1 MKKIFYWSI
10 LTLITIAFLPQRAD
24 AQSNRLHE
32 THVTPAQALD
42 AGYAFLRMGGG
53 SAGAR
58 GATHSTGVHKQM
70 MQLVYTGQSTD
81 SHTGAVTDC
90 YYVFALQPKG
100 FVIVAADNRVE
111 PILGYSTNGSFS
123 TDNLPENC
131 RSWLQHYAEEI
142 AYART
147 HDIAATA
154 SISLEWDALLST
166 DATSPTLAP
175 KSTTAVLPLLTT
187 TWDQSPYY
195 NNLCPGSGSDQAVT
209 GCVATAMAQLIHF
222 WEYPAHGFGT
232 HQYTDPT
239 YGLQSADFANTTYQY
254 SLMPNELTANSSAAQ
269 VNAVAT
275 LMRHCG
281 VAVNMEYSPTGSSA
295 QDFATRTAFVSHFGY
310 RAHLAQKS
318 YQTTDWYGWTTTHEV
333 YTDAE
338 WLALIKNELD
348 AGRPLYYSGSGSGG
362 HAFVCDGYDADD
374 LLHINWGWGGWC
386 DGYFAVGN
394 LNPGSNYFNEDNMVI
409 FVEPGNAVADTLLL
423 NMDGNSTQTVS
434 GSVLIGSTRAFND
447 YECACNYSNSCQE
460 TLVLSPASA
469 GAQLLLE
476 IVDRQNHTV
485 EVYDGV
491 GTYGTLLATINDNN
505 IPPVMSSAGALT
517 LVYSGSL
524 YCSGLTLRVS
534 EVTCL
539 PVAMNLSCTGTSYNT
554 ADFEW
559 SVFQSENYPDHN
571 YNWQIEY
578 GPQGFN
584 PGTGTTVPAT
594 ASPATIGG
602 LLADT
607 WYDAY
612 LHYTCTSG
620 QTNLAGPVSFKTSTV
635 MECFD
640 EPIVNGSQTTTS
652 PVAFGIGGYAAGH
665 YHCSQ
670 EIYTASE
677 LSAMG
682 LQAGDAIVS
691 LAVQYKSGI
700 YTTLSR
706 NIAIFMGHTDKAM
719 FQGDGWNCNDWISW
733 SSLSNVFTDK
743 AVTISNVQPNQWE
756 KFDFDSSFIW
766 DGLSNVVIA
775 FADSG
780 NSYWESVNFAA
791 NTYVTDAYN
800 QNTGAIYLYQESTP
814 ISYSGTLPT
823 GIQVSQR
830 ANMKLC
836 LQTNCLKPNHLTY
849 NTLNRHT
856 VKLDWFPGY
865 QESSW
870 NVEYGPAGF
879 TPGTGTTVT
888 VNGTPTLTVS
898 QLASGAYDFYVQ
910 AVCGTYEVSN
920 KAKIT
925 IQTGGFECAQIG
937 EGTVTN
943 SIIPMGW
950 YYGNNAKYTYTQ
962 QIYTSDELAQQG
974 IMGSINSLA
983 IQYNG
988 TNQTKDPVS
997 IYLGN
1002 TTQTSMNWDNGWVPV
1017 SQMQLVYNGSVNLT
1031 NGWTSIT
1038 FDNPFLWDG
1047 NSNLVV
1053 AFLNNSGTENGSSEF
1068 YMHETNIQMA
1078 AEMTRSYA
1086 IDINNIEN
1094 DVTRYYSRPNIR
1106 FCGAGDVCTL
1116 QRDMEISLFEG
1127 ETYSFY
1133 GTPITEPGTY
1143 QHRWFVS
1150 EECDSLVVLHVSM
1163 VKVIFVTTT
1172 GAGSHDGSTWTNAME
1187 LQEAMN
1193 AAGTI
1198 TDRVPYLYVK
1208 KGTYTGN
1215 QTGTN
1220 SFEIKPNVRAYGGFN
1235 GNEPANFDL
1244 NNRTQTNINQ
1254 TILFGSNVRRVL
1266 YQNTD
1271 FPDDQAS
1278 AFDGFTIRGGTVNTA
1293 VEGGGAYIR
1302 KNCTLQN
1309 CVITA
1314 NNAAISSSENNVTR
1328 KGVAVYNNGGTL
1340 INCEIYNNTINIS
1353 GTGYGHRV
1361 YGVGV
1366 YNQKGVV
1373 KNCNIHDN
1381 LTVFDGNGD
1390 NWQVLGGGIYD
1401 DQSGSLIQ
1409 DNYIT
1414 HNSAER
1420 GGGLYLNGSSVVNRC
1435 VISNNTTFG
1444 NGGGVY
1450 TSSNGCSLNH
1460 CLISNNAAGDKGGG
1474 VYDRA
1479 STITSCNI
1487 VRNSAVNNGGGLYTI
1502 NGSALRNSIVWGNKV
1517 GAADNQLAT
1526 NSNHH
1531 FTVESSAIQG
1541 GYSGAITLEAENTG
1555 LGIGYPK
1562 FANPTLEAGVDA
1574 NNAIGDWTLQNG
1586 SICIDM
1592 GQNALAGG
1600 TTDLAG
1606 NPRIQQER
1614 VDIGAY
1620 ESAFGMAYPLHPQA
1634 ESNIIYVTT
1643 TGAGAQDG
1651 SSWADATSHLQYAMD
1666 VAMGCEPTAAVW
1678 VAQGTYHPGRP
1689 LIVQP
1694 KVAVYGGFGG
1704 YEDYTYN
1711 LALRNFTTNATIIDG
1726 DSAHRVLEMSCPFAG
1741 EEVVENTTEYYSEPV
1756 ELLMPVSGI
1765 RDVTACSGTIYDDG
1779 GASGDYAS
1787 SCNGTIILR
1796 SYNPSSIITLTG
1808 SYNTENCCDKLR
1820 IYNGV
1825 GGDLIGNYAGEGDI
1839 NVTSGPNG
1847 ILVLTFTSD
1856 GSVTTSGFNL
1866 LFTCTDCEPVTP
1878 ETPEE
1883 APDSPF
1889 PIGISRFDGFVFQ
1902 NGYESNSASGA
1913 YLLDNTEMAN
1923 CDFRDNHGG
1932 MGVYSKNNTFSHC
1945 TFTNN
1950 DGSGLYGQAIT
1961 ANYCTASNNIND
1973 YGIQVINSTLTDC
1986 SIHDNMHGLRIDGG
2000 KATGCTVTANGNPNV
2015 TNTEFYGIDASG
2027 SVQIINTSVTNNYSM
2042 GLRANGG
2049 LYVNMNIANNES
2061 KKKNGYV
2068 AGVFAEN
2075 NARFVNCN
2083 IVNNKAIV
2091 LANSSYWGDEI
2102 WYNSENAVGGVYNNS
2117 SNNEFTNCIIWG
2129 NRFLDSVNNV
2139 GNIHNEST
2147 FTYCAI
2153 EGGHAGVANITLD
2166 SLNHGIAPSASYVRF
2181 ANPSAAAGITTQAN
2195 VSYQLSPGSA
2205 CINVGNPNTTSLNLP
2220 LYDLAGSLRIKQN
2233 HIDIGA
2239 YEFGD
2244 VTYLTI
2250 NDTICLGE
2258 SFFYEDYFVYPET
2271 PGLFR
2276 DTVIY
2281 NQAGVDY
2288 IAYINLTVNPVY
2300 NVSIDTTIC
2309 EGQSYSFNGQTYNTT
2324 GTHTAYLQTVFGCD
2338 STVVLNLTVNPTV
2351 YHDFSRTACES
2362 FTWNGQTYTTSGN
2375 HVQTLTS
2382 ATGCDSVVTLHL
2394 TIHHA
2399 SSHEYYQT
2407 ACVSYT
2413 WNNVTYSESGIY
2425 QQTLTNAAGCDSVV
2439 TLHLTIVN
2447 VITNEFS
2454 ATACDHYTWNGIT
2467 YALSGD
2473 KVQTFTAASGCDSV
2487 VTLHLTINQSNTGV
2501 ETVSACDSYTWI
2513 NGVTYTQT
2521 PSVAPTYTLTN
2532 AAGCDS
2538 VVTLQLTIRHSNAY
2552 SFNATACDS
2561 YSWNG
2566 TTYTTSGDYT
2576 QTFTNVAGCDS
2587 VVTLHLTLYQS
2598 VATDDYVTIC
2608 EYELPYSYLDT
2619 IFEPGTPASSTVVFT
2634 LSTIHGCDSVVTL
2647 HLTVVPAF
2655 TPQFSVTGS
2664 INPCLSS
2671 SATLSVMGSYAA
2683 YAWSNGATTSSIT
2696 VDEAGYYWVEVTDIY
2711 GCTGMSE
2718 TVQLGT
2724 SELITDTAKICMVGV
2739 ENNHN
2744 LVVWNILDDPDVQD
2758 YHIYREN
2765 DQANVF
2771 ESLALV
2777 PANATN
2783 AYEDVTADP
2792 SVRAYRYKITAV
2804 DACGGETPISDYHKT
2819 VHLTINQGLGN
2830 SWNLIWTPYEGFE
2843 FSSYKLYRGTANNN
2857 LQLIQTMPS
2866 TLTSFTD
2873 NNPAGDALFY
2883 QIEVV
2888 MTESCVQQTRDV
2900 TYTGARSNIVYNNI
2914 PVTVEVAVSAC
2925 DSYDWNGQT
2934 LNASGDYTQTFSS
2947 TLGYDS
2953 VVTLHL
2959 TVNPSVSSE
2968 FSVTTE
2974 EPCYTWNSESYC
2986 ASGDYSQTLQTVH
2999 GCDSVVTLHLTI
3011 TVGID
3016 DHNLGASMNVY
3027 PNPTSGVVNVECIM
3041 NNVEMHSVEFHVYD
3055 AFGRLLQS
3063 TGGVETRHGTS
3074 LPTDKHGSSVQ
3085 TQIDLSHYAAGVYF
3099 IKAVTNGNVVAV
3111 RKVIKN

>member
-1 MKKIFYWSI
+1 MNKIYYWSI
-10 LTLITIAFLPQRAD
+10 LTLIMIAFLPQAAD
-24 AQSNRLHE
+24 AQNNRQHE
-32 THVTPAQALD
+32 THVPPAQALD
-42 AGYAFLRMGGG
+42 VGYAFMRMGDGLRG
-53 SAGAR
+53 N
-58 GATHSTGVHKQM
+58 GATNGHVSKQT
-70 MQLVYTGQSTD
+70 MQWVYTGQATD
-81 SHTGAVTDC
+81 SLTGVATDC
-90 YYVFALQPKG
+90 FYVFALQPKG

-111 PILGYSTNGSFS
+111 PILGYSPNGAFS
-123 TDNLPENC
+123 PDNIPENC

-142 AYART
+142 AYVRAQ
-147 HDIAATA
+147 DIAGAASTA
-154 SISLEWDALLST
+154 LAWDALLST
-166 DATSPTLAP
+166 DASSPALAP
-175 KSTTAVLPLLTT
+175 RSTTAVLPLLTT

-195 NNLCPGSGSDQAVT
+195 NNLCPGTGIDQAVT
-209 GCVATAMAQLIHF
+209 GCVATAMAQIIHF
-222 WEYPAHGFGT
+222 WEYPAHGFGA

-281 VAVNMEYSPTGSSA
+281 IAVNMEYDPDGSSA
-295 QDFATRTAFVSHFGY
+295 QDFAARTAFVSHFGY
-310 RAHLAQKS
+310 RANLVQKT
-318 YQTTDWYGWTTTHEV
+318 YRTTDWYGWTTTHEV

-338 WLALIKNELD
+338 WLAMIKNELD

-394 LNPGSNYFNEDNMVI
+394 LNPSSNYFNDDNILI
-409 FVEPGNAVADTLLL
+409 FVAPGNAVADTLLL
-423 NMDGNSTQTVS
+423 NMDGSSTQTVP
-434 GSVLIGSTRAFND
+434 GSVLIGSTRALNN
-447 YECACNYSNSCQE
+447 YECACNYTNSCQE
-460 TLVLSPASA
+460 TLVLSPATA
-469 GAQLLLE
+469 NAQLLLE
-476 IVDRQNHTV
+476 VLDWQNHTV

-491 GTYGTLLATINDNN
+491 GTNGTLLATINDNN
-505 IPPVMSSAGALT
+505 IPPVMSSSDAFT

-539 PVAMNLSCTGTSYNT
+539 PAAMNLTCTGTSYNT
-554 ADFEW
+554 ANFEW
-559 SVFQSENYPDHN
+559 SVFQSENYPDYN

-578 GPQGFN
+578 GPQGFT
-584 PGTGTTVPAT
+584 PGTGTTVPVT

-602 LLADT
+602 LLAET

-620 QTNLAGPVSFKTSTV
+620 QTNTAGPVTFKTSTV

-640 EPIVNGSQTTTS
+640 EPIVNGTNTTNS
-652 PVAFGIGGYAAGH
+652 PVAFGIGGYSAGH

-677 LSAMG
+677 LTAMG
-682 LQAGDAIVS
+682 LQAGDDIVS
-691 LAVQYKSGI
+691 LAVQYKSEI
-700 YTTLSR
+700 NSAISR
-706 NIAIFMGHTDKAM
+706 HISIFMGHTNKAT
-719 FQGDGWNCNDWISW
+719 FNGDGWNCSDWISW

-743 AVTISNVQPNQWE
+743 VVTISNVQPNQWE
-756 KFDFDSSFIW
+756 KFDFDSPFAW
-766 DGLSNVVIA
+766 DGVSNVVIA

-780 NSYWESVNFAA
+780 DYHWSSIDFAS
-791 NTYVTDAYN
+791 NTYVTDSYG

-814 ISYSGTLPT
+814 ISYAGTLPT

-836 LQTNCLKPNHLTY
+836 LQTSCLKPTHLTY
-849 NTLNRHT
+849 STLNRHT
-856 VKLDWFPGY
+856 VKLEWFPGY

-879 TPGTGTTVT
+879 TPGTGTTVA
-888 VNGTPTLTVS
+888 VNGNPTLTVS

-910 AVCGTYEVSN
+910 AVCGAYDFSN

-925 IQTGGFECAQIG
+925 ITTGGFECAQIG
-937 EGTVTN
+937 EGTATN

-950 YYGNNAKYTYTQ
+950 YSGNNAKYTYTQ
-962 QIYTSDELAQQG
+962 QIYTAGELAQQG
-974 IMGSINSLA
+974 VTGAINSLA

-1002 TTQTSMNWDNGWVPV
+1002 TTQSSMNWDNGWVPV
-1017 SQMQLVYNGSVNLT
+1017 SQMQLVYNGSVNLV

-1068 YMHETNIQMA
+1068 YMHETNIEMA
-1078 AEMTRSYA
+1078 AEMTRSNA

-1094 DVTRYYSRPNIR
+1094 DVTRSYSRPNIR
-1106 FCGAGDVCTL
+1106 FCGTGGVCTL

-1127 ETYSFY
+1127 ETYQFY
-1133 GTPITEPGTY
+1133 GTTITEPGTY

-1163 VKVIFVTTT
+1163 VKIIFVTTT
-1172 GAGSHDGSTWTNAME
+1172 GAGSHDGSTWANAMG
-1187 LQEAMN
+1187 LQEAMD

-1215 QTGTN
+1215 QNSVN

-1254 TILFGSNVRRVL
+1254 TILFGSNARRVL

-1278 AFDGFTIRGGTVNTA
+1278 VFDGFTIRGGTVNTA
-1293 VEGGGAYIR
+1293 EEGGGAYLR
-1302 KNCTLQN
+1302 KNCTLRN

-1314 NNAAISSSENNVTR
+1314 NNAAISGSASNVSR
-1328 KGVAVYNNGGTL
+1328 GGVAVYNNGGTL
-1340 INCEIYNNTINIS
+1340 TDCEIYNNTINIS

-1366 YNQKGVV
+1366 YNRNGVV
-1373 KNCNIHDN
+1373 TNCNIHDN

-1401 DQSGSLIQ
+1401 DLSESLIQ
-1409 DNYIT
+1409 DNHIT

-1420 GGGLYLNGSSVVNRC
+1420 GGGLFLSGSSVVNRC

-1450 TSSNGCSLNH
+1450 TSSNGSSLNH

-1474 VYDRA
+1474 VYGRS
-1479 STITSCNI
+1479 STFTSCNI
-1487 VRNSAVNNGGGLYTI
+1487 VRNSAVNDGGGLYTI
-1502 NGSALRNSIVWGNKV
+1502 NGGVLRNSIVWGNKV
-1517 GAADNQLAT
+1517 GTANNQLAA
-1526 NSNHH
+1526 NSYQH
-1531 FTVESSAIQG
+1531 FTMESSAVEG
-1541 GYSGAITLEAENTG
+1541 GYSGAVMLEAENTG
-1555 LGIGYPK
+1555 SGIGYPK
-1562 FANPTLEAGVDA
+1562 FTNPTLEAGVDV

-1592 GQNALAGG
+1592 GLNALAGG

-1643 TGAGAQDG
+1643 TGAGTQDG
-1651 SSWADATSHLQYAMD
+1651 SSWDNATSNLQYAMD
-1666 VAMGCEPTAAVW
+1666 VAMGCEPAAAVW
-1678 VAQGTYHPGRP
+1678 VAHGTYYPGRT

-1704 YEDYTYN
+1704 YEDYTYD
-1711 LALRNFTTNATIIDG
+1711 LALRDFTANATVIDG
-1726 DSAHRVLEMSCPFAG
+1726 DSAHRVLEMSSPFPG
-1741 EEVVENTTEYYSEPV
+1741 EEEEEVDNTTEYYSEPV
-1756 ELLMPVSGI
+1756 ELLMPVSGT
-1765 RDVTACSGTIYDDG
+1765 RDVTACSGTLYDDG
-1779 GASGDYAS
+1779 GASGNYAN
-1787 SCNGTIILR
+1787 SCDGTIILR
-1796 SYNPSSIITLTG
+1796 SYNPSSVITLTG
-1808 SYNTENCCDKLR
+1808 SYNTEYCCDKLQ

-1825 GGDLIGNYAGEGDI
+1825 GGDLIGNYRGEGNI
-1839 NVTSGPNG
+1839 NITSAPNG

-1856 GSVTTSGFNL
+1856 GSFSGSGFNL
-1866 LFTCTDCEPVTP
+1866 LFTCTDCEPVIP

-1883 APDSPF
+1883 APVSPF
-1889 PIGISRFDGFVFQ
+1889 PIGVSRFDGFVFQ
-1902 NGYESNSASGA
+1902 NGYGSNSASGA

-1923 CDFRDNHGG
+1923 CDFRNNHGD
-1932 MGVYSKNNTFSHC
+1932 MGVYSINNTFNHC
-1945 TFTNN
+1945 NFTENN
-1950 DGSGLYGQAIT
+1950 GIGLKGENIT
-1961 ANYCTASNNIND
+1961 ANNCSASNNNH
-1973 YGIQVINSTLTDC
+1973 YGIYAINSTLADC
-1986 SIHDNMHGLRIDGG
+1986 SIHDNMHGLKIDGG
-2000 KATGCTVTANGNPNV
+2000 KATGCTVTANGNPNA

-2027 SVQIINTSVTNNYSM
+2027 SVQIINTSVTNNHSM

-2061 KKKNGYV
+2061 QKKYGYA

-2083 IVNNKAIV
+2083 IVNNQAVV
-2091 LANSSYWGDEI
+2091 LADSSYWGDEI
-2102 WYNSENAVGGVYNNS
+2102 WYNSENAVGGVFNNS

-2129 NRFLDSVNNV
+2129 NRFLDSTNNV
-2139 GNIHNEST
+2139 GNIRNEST

-2166 SLNHGIAPSASYVRF
+2166 SLNNGLAPSASYVRF
-2181 ANPSAAAGITTQAN
+2181 ANPSAAAGITTQDN

-2244 VTYLTI
+2244 VTYLTV

-2281 NQAGVDY
+2281 NQTGVDY

-2324 GTHTAYLQTVFGCD
+2324 GTHTAYLQTALGCD

-2351 YHDFSRTACES
+2351 YNDISKTACES
-2362 FTWNGQTYTTSGN
+2362 YTWNQTTYNATGN
-2375 HVQTLTS
+2375 YIQTFTS

-2394 TIHHA
+2394 TINHA
-2399 SSHEYYQT
+2399 SSSEYYQT

-2413 WNNVTYSESGIY
+2413 WNNVTYAESGIY

-2454 ATACDHYTWNGIT
+2454 VTACDHYTWNDIT

-2501 ETVSACDSYTWI
+2501 ENVSTCDSYTWI

-2521 PSVAPTYTLTN
+2521 PAVAPTCTLTN

-2538 VVTLQLTIRHSNAY
+2538 VVTLQLTIRHSNTY
-2552 SFNATACDS
+2552 NFNAVACDS

-2566 TTYTTSGDYT
+2566 QTYTSSGDYV
-2576 QTFTNVAGCDS
+2576 QTLTNAAGCDS
-2587 VVTLHLTLYQS
+2587 VVTLHLTIHSS
-2598 VATDDYVTIC
+2598 VATDDYLTIC
-2608 EYELPYSYLDT
+2608 ENDLPYAYGDT
-2619 IFEPGTPASSTVVFT
+2619 LFEAGTLSGNYIFHLSTVH
-2634 LSTIHGCDSVVTL
+2634 SCDSTATL
-2647 HLTVVPAF
+2647 HLTVIPAF
-2655 TPQFSVTGS
+2655 TPEIIVNGTLSPCVT
-2664 INPCLSS
+2664 S
-2671 SATLSVMGSYAA
+2671 SATLSVDGSYSG
-2683 YAWSNGATTSSIT
+2683 YHWSNNATTPTIT
-2696 VDEAGYYWVEVTDIY
+2696 VTEAGTYWVTATDAH
-2711 GCTGMSE
+2711 GCTGVSGQ
-2718 TVQLGT
+2718 VQLGL
-2724 SELITDTAKICMVGV
+2724 SELIDETPAICMVGV
-2739 ENNHN
+2739 ENDHN
-2744 LVVWNILDDPDVQD
+2744 LVVWETLADPDVET
-2758 YHIYREN
+2758 YRIYREN
-2765 DQANVF
+2765 SQANVY
-2771 ESLALV
+2771 ELLASV
-2777 PANATN
+2777 PAGSPN
-2783 AYEDVTADP
+2783 AYEDITADP
-2792 SVRAYRYKITAV
+2792 SVRAYRYKITAA
-2804 DACGGETPISDYHKT
+2804 DSCGGETPMSAYHKT
-2819 VHLTINQGLGN
+2819 VHLTINQGIGN

-2900 TYTGARSNIVYNNI
+2900 TYTGARSNIVYNQI
-2914 PVTVEVAVSAC
+2914 PVTVEVAASAC

-2934 LNASGDYTQTFSS
+2934 LTASGDYTQTFSS

-2953 VVTLHL
+2953 VVMLHL

-2968 FSVTTE
+2968 FTIITTDS
-2974 EPCYTWNSESYC
+2974 CYTWNSQTYC
-2986 ASGDYSQTLQTVH
+2986 ASGDYAQTLQTVQ

-3016 DHNLGASMNVY
+3016 DYDDFAFNLY
-3027 PNPTSGVVNVECIM
+3027 PNPTNGMVNVQCTM
-3041 NNVEMHSVEFHVYD
+3041 NNVQVGAMEYHVFD
-3055 AFGRLLQS
+3055 AYGKLVAVVGTRCTSSLQ
-3063 TGGVETRHGTS
+3063 TA
-3074 LPTDKHGSSVQ
+3074 
-3085 TQIDLSHYAAGVYF
+3085 QIDLSGFTAGVYF
-3099 IKAVTNGNVVAV
+3099 VKAVADGNVVAV
-3111 RKVIKN
+3111 RKVVKR